1 MYITVGNMK
10 DSEGNRIP
18 DMTLQVC
25 DVTNKA
31 GSFAYALFKAISRPI
46 TSKNNHFNTLSVAE
60 KLIMSEAM
68 TTRVISTMRPEE
80 SDIFLSQDE
89 LAVIEFGALKRVPL
103 DVYINK
109 NVPADVCPS
118 SGKFTGTSL
127 VEYKGVRYLT
137 DTKNIIDSFFENLS
151 EHKESVDSCAVCR
164 HEMVDLGR
172 IAQQV
177 VREHEQREMPN
188 IISEIEAL
196 LSEDCAVD

>member
-31 GSFAYALFKAISRPI
+31 GSFAYALFKAISRPM

-80 SDIFLSQDE
+80 SDIFL
-89 LAVIEFGALKRVPL
+89 A
-103 DVYINK
+103 
-109 NVPADVCPS
+109 
-118 SGKFTGTSL
+118 
-127 VEYKGVRYLT
+127 
-137 DTKNIIDSFFENLS
+137 
-151 EHKESVDSCAVCR
+151 
-164 HEMVDLGR
+164 
-172 IAQQV
+172 
-177 VREHEQREMPN
+177 
-188 IISEIEAL
+188 
-196 LSEDCAVD
+196 

>member
-1 MYITVGNMK
+1 M
-10 DSEGNRIP
+10 
-18 DMTLQVC
+18 
-25 DVTNKA
+25 
-31 GSFAYALFKAISRPI
+31 
-46 TSKNNHFNTLSVAE
+46 
-60 KLIMSEAM
+60 
-68 TTRVISTMRPEE
+68 
-80 SDIFLSQDE
+80 
-89 LAVIEFGALKRVPL
+89 PL

-109 NVPADVCPS
+109 NVPADVCHRLVS
-118 SGKFTGTSL
+118 LQYILSG
-127 VEYKGVRYLT
+127 YKGVRYLT